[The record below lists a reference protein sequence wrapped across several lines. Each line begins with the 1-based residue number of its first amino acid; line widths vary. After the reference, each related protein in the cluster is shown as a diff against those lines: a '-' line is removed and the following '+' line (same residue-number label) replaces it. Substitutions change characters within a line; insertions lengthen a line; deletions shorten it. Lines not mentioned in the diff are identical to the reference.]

1 MLEDP
6 VRYFQDLSENYRQ
19 MSDGE
24 LLELA
29 EKPEDLT
36 EVAQQV
42 LRDEIGR
49 RRLEKPKPAAM
60 PQRTSPQRTSF
71 DPNTHID
78 VVGGPFADRYAP
90 PPEFEDSDDAEAA
103 PDYTWKTLLR
113 DCETNEHAL
122 QLAEALKRQ
131 GIESWVR
138 QVSPYSTDIRG
149 PQVYVAADQLEQ
161 AQAIAAQPIPQDIID
176 EFKAVIP
183 EFELPVCPQCG
194 STDEVMLE
202 SADPVNAWLC
212 EACGAEW
219 NDPEIAADDT
229 NGEKSPAS

>member
-1 MLEDP
+1 MQEDP
-6 VRYFQDLSENYRQ
+6 VRYFQDLIENYRQ

-24 LLELA
+24 LLQLA

-36 EVAQQV
+36 DVAQQV
-42 LRDEIGR
+42 LRDEISR
-49 RRLEKPKPAAM
+49 RRLEKAKPAAM
-60 PQRTSPQRTSF
+60 RPRTSF
-71 DPNTHID
+71 DPSTHVD

-90 PPEFEDSDDAEAA
+90 PPVFEELEDGEAA
-103 PDYTWKTLLR
+103 PEYTWKTLLH

-149 PQVYVAADQLEQ
+149 PQVYVAADQLEP
-161 AQAIAAQPIPQDIID
+161 AQAIAAQPIPQDIVD
-176 EFKAVIP
+176 DFKLVIP

-219 NDPEIAADDT
+219 SDPDPAENDDSA
-229 NGEKSPAS
+229 GGKSSAQ